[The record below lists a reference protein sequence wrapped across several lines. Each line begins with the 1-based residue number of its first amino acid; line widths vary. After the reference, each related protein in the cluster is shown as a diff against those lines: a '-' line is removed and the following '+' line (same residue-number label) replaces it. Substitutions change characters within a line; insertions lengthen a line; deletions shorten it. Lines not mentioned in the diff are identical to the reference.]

1 MNNFLHELE
10 NAVINENHK
19 VTKEE
24 AIQLYETEQASEL
37 FGAADRIR
45 KSCCTNSSS
54 VCSII
59 NAKMGKCGENCKY
72 CAQSA
77 HWKTSCQTTS
87 IIQPQE
93 SIKFCERALENHVS
107 RISLVTSGRG
117 LSGKDFEAAIEN
129 FKAIK
134 EKLKDK
140 IKLCASLGI
149 LSFEQM
155 QELRLAG
162 VERYHHN
169 IETGKN
175 YFANI
180 CTTHSYNDRIQT
192 ILNAKKAGLEICSG
206 GIIGLGE
213 SREDRIDLAL
223 ELRRLEVQSVP
234 INILTPIKGTPLE
247 NAEKISQEEAL
258 RTISVFRFIMPSQT
272 IRCAAGRKSLG
283 NNGEDAV
290 LTGANALISG
300 DFLTTPGSTNDEDI
314 SMLKK
319 LGYRIES

>member
-1 MNNFLHELE
+1 MNTFLSELE
-10 NAVINENHK
+10 NSIIKENHK

-24 AIQLYETEQASEL
+24 ATQLYEIEQVSEL
-37 FGAADRIR
+37 FEAADRIR
-45 KSCCTNSSS
+45 KKCCANTSS

-59 NAKMGKCGENCKY
+59 NAKMGKCSENCAY

-77 HWKTSCQTTS
+77 HWETSCQTS
-87 IIQPQE
+87 PIIQVQD
-93 SIKFCERALENHVS
+93 SIQFCERALENHIS

-117 LSGKDFEAAIEN
+117 LSEKDFEAALKN

-134 EKLKDK
+134 ETFKDK

-155 QELRLAG
+155 EQLKLAG
-162 VERYHHN
+162 VDRYHHN

-175 YFANI
+175 YFSKI
-180 CTTHSYNDRIQT
+180 CTTHSYSDRIQT

-213 SREDRIDLAL
+213 SREDRIDMAI
-223 ELRRLEVQSVP
+223 ELRELEVQSVP

-247 NAEKISQEEAL
+247 NAEKIPREEAL
-258 RTISVFRFIMPSQT
+258 RTISIFRFIMPSQT
-272 IRCAAGRKSLG
+272 IRCAAGRKTLG
-283 NNGEDAV
+283 NNGEDAF
-290 LTGANALISG
+290 LAGANALISG
-300 DFLTTPGSTNDEDI
+300 DFLTTPGSSNSEDI
-314 SMLKK
+314 SMLEK
-319 LGYRIES
+319 LGYKIES

>member
-1 MNNFLHELE
+1 MSEEIKKKREYSQAQNKAITCGEIEDCIRKE

-134 EKLKDK
+134 EKTKEVVLSKGIQSGMTTKLKQQIQQIQPIQLPVKDM
-140 IKLCASLGI
+140 IAI
-149 LSFEQM
+149 LS
-155 QELRLAG
+155 
-162 VERYHHN
+162 
-169 IETGKN
+169 
-175 YFANI
+175 
-180 CTTHSYNDRIQT
+180 S
-192 ILNAKKAGLEICSG
+192 
-206 GIIGLGE
+206 
-213 SREDRIDLAL
+213 
-223 ELRRLEVQSVP
+223 
-234 INILTPIKGTPLE
+234 
-247 NAEKISQEEAL
+247 
-258 RTISVFRFIMPSQT
+258 FRFIPD
-272 IRCAAGRKSLG
+272 R
-283 NNGEDAV
+283 
-290 LTGANALISG
+290 
-300 DFLTTPGSTNDEDI
+300 PG
-314 SMLKK
+314 
-319 LGYRIES
+319 

>member
-93 SIKFCERALENHVS
+93 SIKFCEHALENHVS

-169 IETGKN
+169 IEK
-175 YFANI
+175 
-180 CTTHSYNDRIQT
+180 
-192 ILNAKKAGLEICSG
+192 
-206 GIIGLGE
+206 IG
-213 SREDRIDLAL
+213 RAH
-223 ELRRLEVQSVP
+223 V
-234 INILTPIKGTPLE
+234 
-247 NAEKISQEEAL
+247 
-258 RTISVFRFIMPSQT
+258 
-272 IRCAAGRKSLG
+272 
-283 NNGEDAV
+283 
-290 LTGANALISG
+290 
-300 DFLTTPGSTNDEDI
+300 
-314 SMLKK
+314 
-319 LGYRIES
+319 

>member
-117 LSGKDFEAAIEN
+117 LSGKDFEAAIGN

-169 IETGKN
+169 IETGRN

-258 RTISVFRFIMPSQT
+258 
-272 IRCAAGRKSLG
+272 
-283 NNGEDAV
+283 
-290 LTGANALISG
+290 
-300 DFLTTPGSTNDEDI
+300 
-314 SMLKK
+314 
-319 LGYRIES
+319 